1 MRVRAHFSIWVTC
14 GIEFVVHE
22 LLNAALVYGIYY
34 AMYKTCASWW
44 NCFAVD
50 RRRSSAFSTQDGF
63 VIDDG
68 TVVPVTPMSTLVQ
81 QSMLMAAP
89 QQLDGDLAL
98 QPPKIVHFN
107 RYLSLPAGTG
117 AQQNKARMI
126 LSFCSLLTIQRN
138 CS

>member
-1 MRVRAHFSIWVTC
+1 MRCIKRVRP
-14 GIEFVVHE
+14 G
-22 LLNAALVYGIYY
+22 G
-34 AMYKTCASWW
+34 MW

-63 VIDDG
+63 AIDDG

-98 QPPKIVHFN
+98 QPPKIIHFN

-126 LSFCSLLTIQRN
+126 LSFLLINNNNIFATALDFDFYFLPFAYLLF
-138 CS
+138 S